1 MPRDRVNHFL
11 RYAIAVLSVGCATAI
26 RLGLDP
32 VLKERFPLVPCQPG
46 IDMFLGLLSNPVGFH
61 QDYGTESDH
70 EQEVH
75 RAVIG

>member
-1 MPRDRVNHFL
+1 MTSLALQSGRILTVANS
-11 RYAIAVLSVGCATAI
+11 SVT
-26 RLGLDP
+26 
-32 VLKERFPLVPCQPG
+32 LVPCQPG
-46 IDMFLGLLSNPVGFH
+46 IDKFLGLLSNPVGFH